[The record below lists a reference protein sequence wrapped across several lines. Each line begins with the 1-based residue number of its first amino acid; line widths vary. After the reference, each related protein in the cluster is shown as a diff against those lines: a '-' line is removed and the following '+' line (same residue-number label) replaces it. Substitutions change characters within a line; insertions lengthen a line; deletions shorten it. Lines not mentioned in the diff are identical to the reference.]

1 MERCGQTVGFFT
13 GPLFTCLFLAGKQV
27 GLLMYIELFQYL
39 IIKSVPCFR
48 KTLLLLILF
57 PLIGLTCK

>member
-1 MERCGQTVGFFT
+1 MERCGQTVGSFT
-13 GPLFTCLFLAGKQV
+13 GPLFICLFLAGKQV
-27 GLLMYIELFQYL
+27 GLLMYIE
-39 IIKSVPCFR
+39 IISISYNISVPCFR